1 MLLTAQGF
9 GPVGDHLE
17 VLLRELQLQFICHG
31 LHVGLGRH
39 KRLSGGTFVEP
50 LFIVYL
56 FDYTKHFGDLR
67 PGHIDSILPEQL
79 LHLIHADRVAPV
91 RVQLGEHLLYLPIGL
106 DLGRALVV
114 AILEDLI
121 LGSRAGQVAQPVH
134 DDLAFEEAA
143 LALSQFQFRQDR
155 VPLLSLSG
163 TLFHLPTFS
172 LVTRR
177 DVVVA
182 CPQASVARLL
192 CFRSKLRLLLLLH
205 FVEILEGADVCL
217 EQTVGSLACG
227 SISGLPLLQTAHEMS
242 AVLWIA
248 AIPALHHC

>member
-1 MLLTAQGF
+1 M
-9 GPVGDHLE
+9 
-17 VLLRELQLQFICHG
+17 
-31 LHVGLGRH
+31 HVGLGRH
-39 KRLSGGTFVEP
+39 KRLSGCTFVEP
-50 LFIVYL
+50 LFIVDL
-56 FDYTKHFGDLR
+56 FDYTKHFGDLN
-67 PGHIDSILPEQL
+67 PGHIDSILQEQL
-79 LHLIHADRVAPV
+79 LHLIHADRVAPI

-155 VPLLSLSG
+155 VPLLSLSS

-172 LVTRR
+172 SVTRG
-177 DVVVA
+177 DLVVA

-192 CFRSKLRLLLLLH
+192 CFRSELRLLLLVH
-205 FVEILEGADVCL
+205 FVDILEGANVCV
-217 EQTVGSLACG
+217 EQTVGSLA
-227 SISGLPLLQTAHEMS
+227 SGYVSGPPLLHTAQEMP
-242 AVLWIA
+242 AFLWIA
-248 AIPALHHC
+248 AILAMHHC

>member
-1 MLLTAQGF
+1 M
-9 GPVGDHLE
+9 
-17 VLLRELQLQFICHG
+17 
-31 LHVGLGRH
+31 HVGLGRH
-39 KRLSGGTFVEP
+39 KRLSGCTFVEP
-50 LFIVYL
+50 LFIVDL
-56 FDYTKHFGDLR
+56 FDYTKHFGDLN
-67 PGHIDSILPEQL
+67 PGHIDSILQEQL
-79 LHLIHADRVAPV
+79 LHLIHADRVAPI

-155 VPLLSLSG
+155 VPLLSLSS

-172 LVTRR
+172 SVTRG
-177 DVVVA
+177 DLVVA

-192 CFRSKLRLLLLLH
+192 CFRSELRLLLLVH
-205 FVEILEGADVCL
+205 FVDILEGANVCV
-217 EQTVGSLACG
+217 EQTVGSLA
-227 SISGLPLLQTAHEMS
+227 SGYVSGPPLLHTAQEM
-242 AVLWIA
+242 AAFLWIA
-248 AIPALHHC
+248 AILALHHC